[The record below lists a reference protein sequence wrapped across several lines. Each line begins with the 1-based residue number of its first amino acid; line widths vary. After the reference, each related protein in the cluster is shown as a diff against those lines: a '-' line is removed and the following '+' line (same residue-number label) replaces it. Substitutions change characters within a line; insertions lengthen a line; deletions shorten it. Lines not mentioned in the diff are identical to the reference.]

1 MKQAW
6 EAAEPG
12 RAAKVLR
19 SQYFIV
25 ARDGMS
31 RNAPNSAFSRSLE
44 SDCESDFLICKFFLF
59 FFPQAHQS
67 RQKFLNA
74 HIVKLEK
81 DANEEENGDEEQQ
94 EEKDT
99 SSSEIRE

>member
-19 SQYFIV
+19 SHYFIV
-25 ARDGMS
+25 ARDGIS
-31 RNAPNSAFSRSLE
+31 RNAPNSAFSLSLE
-44 SDCESDFLICKFFLF
+44 SDCEWLFCKFLLF
-59 FFPQAHQS
+59 FPKAHQS
-67 RQKFLNA
+67 RQKFLNV
-74 HIVKLEK
+74 HIVKPEK

-99 SSSEIRE
+99 SSSEICE

>member
-19 SQYFIV
+19 SQHFIV

-44 SDCESDFLICKFFLF
+44 SDCESDFLICEFFSF
-59 FFPQAHQS
+59 FSSGSSKSPKVFERAH
-67 RQKFLNA
+67 
-74 HIVKLEK
+74 
-81 DANEEENGDEEQQ
+81 
-94 EEKDT
+94 
-99 SSSEIRE
+99 SET